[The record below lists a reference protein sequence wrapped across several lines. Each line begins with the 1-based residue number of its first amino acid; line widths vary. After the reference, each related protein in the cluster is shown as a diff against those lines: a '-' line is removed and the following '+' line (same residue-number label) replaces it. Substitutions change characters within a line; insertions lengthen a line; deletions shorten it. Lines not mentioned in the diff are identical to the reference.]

1 MGFYLNK
8 DTTSS
13 SESKSGSVFHS
24 TLSSNTS
31 SNCEVIKKDIKNK
44 QIVRRT
50 SAPTTSSNT
59 HCNKQQVKPHHCH
72 QGSLPLSLETSE
84 RRSRRERRSKKNNM
98 STSTTTTTTD
108 IQLPDEERA
117 AYLCSDKDTTFNLRP
132 PNETTNEVTVSSWR
146 HTPSELIN
154 NQCTYQ
160 AYYLGSMLVA
170 ELKGVESTIEACS
183 KMKKSTDNMKKIPTI
198 TLSISYLGVRFIDYK
213 SKHQIAEHDISNISF
228 ASQDHEDLN
237 TFAYITHDSKTGFH
251 YCHVFRV
258 PSLDKAYEIIL
269 TIGQAF
275 EVAYQLILKNQKVNQ
290 QQQSQLEEKDN
301 KDIVND
307 EQQR

>member
-72 QGSLPLSLETSE
+72 QGSLPLSLEKSE

-98 STSTTTTTTD
+98 STSTPTPTTD

-146 HTPSELIN
+146 HTPAQLIN

-198 TLSISYLGVRFIDYK
+198 TLSISYRGVRFIDYK

-290 QQQSQLEEKDN
+290 QQSQLEDKDN

-307 EQQR
+307 DQQR